1 MYIVAGLGSGGRAG
15 AVRVA
20 VVRAPAVLAA
30 AVPAGALP
38 HLLRGL
44 ARLAVRVKHVAL
56 GTTELVGL
64 LNSAEELL
72 LLSFTFVIGII
83 LIKKILTPTLLW

>member
-1 MYIVAGLGSGGRAG
+1 MINIVAGLGSGGRAG

-30 AVPAGALP
+30 AVPAGALR

-56 GTTELVGL
+56 GTTKLVWLLKGQDHVMSRLPGL
-64 LNSAEELL
+64 HLKETNS
-72 LLSFTFVIGII
+72 F
-83 LIKKILTPTLLW
+83 

>member
-1 MYIVAGLGSGGRAG
+1 MINIVAGLGLGPGGRAG

-30 AVPAGALP
+30 AVPAGALR

-64 LNSAEELL
+64 LNSAEVLL
-72 LLSFTFVIGII
+72 LLSFNFIVGII
-83 LIKKILTPTLLW
+83 LILIKCC

>member
-1 MYIVAGLGSGGRAG
+1 MINIVAGPGSGGGAG

-20 VVRAPAVLAA
+20 VVGAPAALAA
-30 AVPAGALP
+30 AVPAGALR

-44 ARLAVRVKHVAL
+44 ARLAVRVKHVTL

-64 LNSAEELL
+64 LNTAEELL
-72 LLSFTFVIGII
+72 LSSFTFVGII
-83 LIKKILTPTLLW
+83 LIKCC

>member
-1 MYIVAGLGSGGRAG
+1 MINIVAGLGSGGRAG

-30 AVPAGALP
+30 AVPAGALR

-64 LNSAEELL
+64 LNTADELL
-72 LLSFTFVIGII
+72 LLAFNFIVGII
-83 LIKKILTPTLLW
+83 LILIKCC

>member
-1 MYIVAGLGSGGRAG
+1 MAGLGSGGRAG

-20 VVRAPAVLAA
+20 VVGAPAALAA
-30 AVPAGALP
+30 AVPAGALR

-44 ARLAVRVKHVAL
+44 ARLAVRVKHVTL

-64 LNSAEELL
+64 LNTAEGLL
-72 LLSFTFVIGII
+72 LSSFTFVGII
-83 LIKKILTPTLLW
+83 LIKCC